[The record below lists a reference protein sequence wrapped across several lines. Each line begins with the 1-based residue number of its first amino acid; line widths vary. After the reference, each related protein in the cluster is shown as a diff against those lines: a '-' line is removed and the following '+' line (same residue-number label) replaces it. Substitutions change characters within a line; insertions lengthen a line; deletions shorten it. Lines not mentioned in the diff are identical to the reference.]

1 MESTGYEGFDIDR
14 STAQAWAEFQMRLSE
29 VVSVI
34 DDSGDLVIGTES
46 EPAAEGG
53 PFVSFTAPARD
64 TIRSEAASNA
74 VLADAFQLGQGELTT
89 MERAGWHAPTAEPD
103 NGTAPTAN
111 FWTELPQEESDRLAE
126 LAVVALRDVYGVP
139 HPVFLAPDQL
149 AEILTPKAEDATK
162 DPLYDD
168 EDVTAIMP
176 GSREHLDE
184 LLDAE
189 LTDLFGHRPI
199 RDDEGDIAIRV
210 GSTMIF
216 LRTSPDAREIVVFA
230 AIVHE
235 IEGGRSRAAEVLN
248 DLNCEGRWVKFQLI
262 KDRVFATLSVMAQPF
277 VPAHLAQAVQ
287 IMSDTA
293 DAIDGHL
300 ADKLRGRTTFD
311 DTDPDD

>member
-14 STAQAWAEFQMRLSE
+14 STAQAWAEFQARLSE

-46 EPAAEGG
+46 EPADKGG
-53 PFVSFTAPARD
+53 PFVSFSAPVRD

-74 VLADAFQLGQGELTT
+74 VLADAFQLGQSELAA
-89 MERAGWHAPTAEPD
+89 MERAGWDAPTAEAG
-103 NGTAPTAN
+103 NGSQPTAN
-111 FWTELPQEESDRLAE
+111 FWIELPQEESDRLAE
-126 LAVVALRDVYGVP
+126 LAVIALRDVYGVP

-149 AEILTPKAEDATK
+149 AEILTPKAEDPNDQPRYA
-162 DPLYDD
+162 D
-168 EDVTAIMP
+168 EDVTAVMP
-176 GSREHLDE
+176 GSREHLDD
-184 LLDAE
+184 LLDDE
-189 LTDLFGHRPI
+189 LTELFGHRPI
-199 RDDEGDIAIRV
+199 RDEEGDIAIRV

-230 AIVHE
+230 ALVHE
-235 IEGGRSRAAEVLN
+235 VEGGRSRATEVLN
-248 DLNCEGRWVKFQLI
+248 DLNSEGRWVKFQLI

-287 IMSDTA
+287 IMSGTA
-293 DAIDGHL
+293 DAIDDHL

-311 DTDPDD
+311 DPESDD